1 MISTLIIAIY
11 MVAFLL
17 NRRSGTLLLTCLC
30 TEYVGWA
37 TIFSWSADIY
47 YGMLTHLMWGIIYAS
62 YMLLCNPSDKLLKL
76 CGAMVLF
83 QLIMSVD
90 CWSCD
95 GDKTYLFIS
104 YKFILVAIHCCI
116 VSTFI
121 QRRKIISIMDYIA
134 SAFRAVSTNYG
145 FNVGFWYNNA
155 INHEPQK

>member
-1 MISTLIIAIY
+1 MLTIIITAIY

-17 NRRSGTLLLTCLC
+17 NRRAGPLLITFLC
-30 TEYVGWA
+30 AEYVGWA
-37 TIFSWSADIY
+37 TIFSWSEDVY
-47 YGMLTHLMWGIIYAS
+47 YGMLTHLMWGMIYAS
-62 YMLLCNPSDKLLKL
+62 YLLLCKPNDKLLKL

-104 YKFILVAIHCCI
+104 YKYILVVIHCCI

-121 QRRKIISIMDYIA
+121 QRRRIISILGYIT

-145 FNVGFWYNNA
+145 FNVGFWYNQT
-155 INHEPQK
+155 INHKP